1 MTSIRHYKNPNIVKL
16 DGRYKHYPKFKYRID
31 FDTQGMENW
40 HIWMNLC
47 KRCEETWG
55 KEYEFIG
62 GNAVF
67 AYRKYNE
74 NWRTETPK
82 NKYYRYLY
90 LRSEQDL
97 TLMLLVI
104 GG

>member
-1 MTSIRHYKNPNIVKL
+1 MTSIRHYKTPHVVKL
-16 DGRYKHYPKFKYRID
+16 DGRYKFYPKFKYRVE
-31 FDTQGMENW
+31 FDTRGIDQW
-40 HIWMNLC
+40 RTWMSVC
-47 KRCEETWG
+47 GRCDDTWG

-62 GNAVF
+62 GNVL

-74 NWRTETPK
+74 NWRTEIPK
-82 NKYYRYLY
+82 NKHYRYLY

-104 GG
+104 GA